1 MQQLPRMPASIW
13 VLGFV
18 SMLVDISSE
27 MVHGL
32 LPMFL
37 VTTMGASVFMIGLIE
52 GIAESTALILK
63 VFSGAYSDYIGK
75 RKVLAV
81 AGYALS
87 AFTKPVFPLATSIP
101 FVLGARFIDRI
112 GKGVRDAPR
121 DALIVDITPPE
132 MRGAAFGLR
141 QSLDTIG
148 AFLGP
153 LIAVGLMLLWAN
165 DFRAV
170 FWVATVPAVIALLL
184 LVLAVH
190 EKPQQDEVLN
200 ANPLSSKS
208 LKHIGIRYW
217 FVVGMG
223 AIVGLARFSDA
234 FLILRAFET
243 GIPMAWVPLIMVMM
257 NVVYAATAYPLGDL
271 SDRMN
276 HTTLL
281 MAGLVILGLS
291 NLCFAMGTHWVY
303 VIGGVS
309 LWGLH
314 MGITQGLFAS
324 MIASSAPPDLRGT
337 AFGFYNMVLGF
348 AMLISSG
355 LAGFVWDQWGAIYT
369 FAISAGFC
377 VIAIVVLLGANLV
390 FDKDFLIKNMLH
402 PLNKD

>member
-37 VTTMGASVFMIGLIE
+37 VTTMGASVFMVGLIE

-200 ANPLSSKS
+200 ANPLSWKR

-243 GIPMAWVPLIMVMM
+243 GIPIAWVPLIMVMM

-324 MIASSAPPDLRGT
+324 MIASSAPSDLRGT

-355 LAGFVWDQWGAIYT
+355 LAGFVWDQWGSINIFYVSATICILGLFMTAYLRLKIY
-369 FAISAGFC
+369 
-377 VIAIVVLLGANLV
+377 
-390 FDKDFLIKNMLH
+390 K
-402 PLNKD
+402 

>member
-1 MQQLPRMPASIW
+1 MYQIPRMPASIW
-13 VLGFV
+13 VLGIV

-37 VTTMGASVFMIGLIE
+37 VTTMGASVFTVGMIE

-87 AFTKPVFPLATSIP
+87 TFTKPVFPLASSIP

-153 LIAVGLMLLWAN
+153 LIAFGLMLLWAN

-170 FWVATVPAVIALLL
+170 FWVATVPAIAALLL
-184 LVLAVH
+184 LIFAVH
-190 EKPQQDEVLN
+190 ENPRQAAEIN
-200 ANPLSSKS
+200 ASPLS
-208 LKHIGIRYW
+208 LNTFEHMGARYW
-217 FVVGMG
+217 FVVAMG

-243 GIPMAWVPLIMVMM
+243 GIPMAWVPLIMVVM
-257 NVVYAATAYPLGDL
+257 NVVYAATAYPFGNL
-271 SDRMN
+271 SDRMS

-281 MAGLVILGLS
+281 ITGLVSLGLS

-355 LAGFVWDQWGAIYT
+355 FAGFVWDQWGAVYT
-369 FAISAGFC
+369 FILSACFC
-377 VIAIVVLLGANLV
+377 IMGLCTLLILEQ
-390 FDKDFLIKNMLH
+390 FFTTPKQT
-402 PLNKD
+402 

>member
-1 MQQLPRMPASIW
+1 MTKLPKSIW

-75 RKVLAV
+75 RKLLAV

-87 AFTKPVFPLATSIP
+87 AFTKPVFPLANSIL

-190 EKPQQDEVLN
+190 EKPRQDEVLN
-200 ANPLSSKS
+200 ANPLSWRS
-208 LKHIGIRYW
+208 LKHMGTRYW

-243 GIPMAWVPLIMVMM
+243 GIPMAWVPLIMVVM

-303 VIGGVS
+303 VIGGVG

-355 LAGFVWDQWGAIYT
+355 LAGFIWDLWGAVYT
-369 FAISAGFC
+369 FRLSASFC
-377 VIAIVVLLGANLV
+377 ILGLCILLIVRSKLEV
-390 FDKDFLIKNMLH
+390 
-402 PLNKD
+402 NKPT

>member
-1 MQQLPRMPASIW
+1 MTKLPKSIW

-37 VTTMGASVFMIGLIE
+37 VTTMGASVFMVGLIE

-75 RKVLAV
+75 RKLLAV

-87 AFTKPVFPLATSIP
+87 AFTKPVFPLANSIL

-153 LIAVGLMLLWAN
+153 LFAVGLMLLWAN

-200 ANPLSSKS
+200 ANPLSWKS

-324 MIASSAPPDLRGT
+324 MIASSAPSDLRGT

-348 AMLISSG
+348 AMLISSA
-355 LAGFVWDQWGAIYT
+355 LAGFVWDQWGAVYT

-377 VIAIVVLLGANLV
+377 VIAIVVLLVANLV